1 MRAIGQIVRERREA
15 LGLTLAALAEEVG
28 STKSYLSMIENHRVT
43 NPPST
48 QLLTGLEQALH
59 ITGGELQRAADW
71 EKTPVHVRQQL
82 EHFADTTRQAQ
93 DLLHWL
99 KDATGKRK
107 EGGRSLDALHRSGQL
122 SRRINR
128 FLKESGVEDGQSS
141 GDSSDAPTDDSVTT
155 SEKSSSVDAHIPIR
169 YQVPVINRV
178 AAGYPTD
185 FTDHDY
191 PRRIADEYIAAPD
204 VVDPDAFAA
213 RVVGESM
220 EPNYREGDIVVFSP
234 EAAFES
240 GCDYFVRLEPDHE
253 STFKRVFI
261 EGEGGSE
268 TIVLQP
274 LNAKFPPRV
283 VKRENVSGMYRA
295 VWRMSPL

>member
-1 MRAIGQIVRERREA
+1 MRTIGQIVRERRES
-15 LGLTLAALAEEVG
+15 LGLTLLALATEVG
-28 STKSYLSMIENHRVT
+28 ATKSYLSMIENHRVT
-43 NPPST
+43 NPPSA
-48 QLLTGLEQALH
+48 QLLAALEQALH
-59 ITGGELQRAADW
+59 ITDGELQRAADW
-71 EKTPVHVRQQL
+71 ENTPAQVKQQF
-82 EHFADTTRQAQ
+82 EQYADTARQAQ

-107 EGGRSLDALHRSGQL
+107 DGTRNLDSLHRSGQL

-128 FLKESGVEDGQSS
+128 FLKDSGAEVPTESNASKSDAK
-141 GDSSDAPTDDSVTT
+141 SSD
-155 SEKSSSVDAHIPIR
+155 KQKSVDARIPIR

-178 AAGYPTD
+178 AAGYPKD

-191 PRRIADEYIAAPD
+191 PRRIADEYISAPD

-213 RVVGESM
+213 RVVGDSM

-234 EAAFES
+234 MATFES
-240 GCDYFVRLEPDHE
+240 GCDCFVRLEPDHE

-261 EGEGGSE
+261 EGEAGKE

-283 VKRENVSGMYRA
+283 VAREAVAAMYRA
-295 VWRMSPL
+295 VWRMSPLG